1 MILTEIQ
8 RGNMKE
14 AAKPLV
20 KWLNDNCHPHVKVI
34 VDPSGAEVLEGLTSV
49 AIEEFWKD

>member
-8 RGNMKE
+8 RANMRE

-20 KWLNDNCHPHVKVI
+20 KWLNENCNPHVKVI
-34 VDPSGAEVLEGLTSV
+34 VNPCGAEVLEGLTSV

>member
-8 RGNMKE
+8 RSNMKE

-20 KWLNDNCHPHVKVI
+20 KWLNENCNPHVRVI
-34 VDPSGAEVLEGLTSV
+34 VGYDAAQVIEDITSV
-49 AIEEFWKD
+49 GIEEFIQD